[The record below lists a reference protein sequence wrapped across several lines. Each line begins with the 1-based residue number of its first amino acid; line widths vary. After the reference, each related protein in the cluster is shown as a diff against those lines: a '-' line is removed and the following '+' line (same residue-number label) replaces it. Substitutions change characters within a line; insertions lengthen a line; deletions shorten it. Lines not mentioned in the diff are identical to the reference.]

1 MESPQRKNPKR
12 SAKDSPPG
20 ARPQA
25 QAGGEDLEALFRLS
39 LDMLC
44 IAGFDGRFKRVNP
57 AWEKTLGWT
66 AAELISRPYIDFVH
80 ADDRAATAAE
90 AEKIAA
96 GAVTITFENRYR
108 CKDGSWRWLLW
119 NASPSLEH
127 QLIFAAARDITAS
140 KASEQKL
147 REGEERHRLIIERA
161 SDAFV
166 AMDAEGVITE
176 WNVRA
181 EEVFGWTRKEAIG
194 SYLAVLLIP
203 PRYRAS
209 HWRGLE
215 HYVATGEGPIM
226 SKRVEMP
233 ALHRTGHEI
242 PVELSITALR
252 WGEHNYTFYAF
263 LRDIGERKALE
274 RMKERFISMV
284 SHELRTPLS
293 SLRGALSL
301 LESGKMGTLDTQG
314 QRLLSI
320 AHQDTERLVR
330 LTNDILD
337 IERMEAG
344 RFTLVLQLCDGASLL
359 ARTVDAMRPLAT
371 EAGVQL
377 EVAAEPLTVRCDPDR
392 VQQALTNLIG
402 NAIKFSASGTTV
414 RVQVLQRGT
423 EILFEVRDQGRGFS
437 NEQRDALFEPFR
449 QLEPSDAWEKG
460 GTGLGL
466 FIARNIVG
474 QHGGRIWADSVP
486 GRGSTFCFTLPA
498 APIPNRSPDRGAA
511 VHVAPPG
518 PDDPHADT
526 SDDTHSDR

>member
-1 MESPQRKNPKR
+1 MDSPQRKNPKPT
-12 SAKDSPPG
+12 AKDSPPG
-20 ARPQA
+20 ARPHA
-25 QAGGEDLEALFRLS
+25 QAGGEDLESLFLLS

-66 AAELISRPYIDFVH
+66 AAELLSRPYIDFVH
-80 ADDRAATAAE
+80 AEDRDATVAE
-90 AEKIAA
+90 AGKIAA

-127 QLIFAAARDITAS
+127 GLIFAAARDITAS
-140 KASEQKL
+140 KTAEQAL
-147 REGEERHRLIIERA
+147 REGDERHRLIIERA

-181 EEVFGWTRKEAIG
+181 EELFGWSRQEAIG
-194 SYLAVLLIP
+194 SYLTVLLIP
-203 PRYRAS
+203 PRYRAA

-215 HYVATGEGPIM
+215 RYIATGEGPIM
-226 SKRVEMP
+226 SKRVELP
-233 ALHRTGHEI
+233 ALHRSGHEI

-252 WGEHNYTFYAF
+252 WGQHNYTFYAF

-274 RMKERFISMV
+274 RMKEQFISMV

-301 LESGKMGTLDTQG
+301 IESGKMGALDPQG
-314 QRLLSI
+314 QRLLAI

-359 ARTVDAMRPLAT
+359 TRTVDAMRPLAA

-402 NAIKFSASGTTV
+402 NAIKFSPSGTTV
-414 RVQVLQRGT
+414 RVQALRRGA
-423 EILFEVRDQGRGFS
+423 EALFEVRDQGRGFS
-437 NEQRDALFEPFR
+437 NEQREALFEPFR

-466 FIARNIVG
+466 FIARNIVS

-498 APIPNRSPDRGAA
+498 ETAANVPTERGTA
-511 VHVAPPG
+511 VHVAPPM
-518 PDDPHADT
+518 PDVPRTDA
-526 SDDTHSDR
+526 SDETHSDR